1 MRLCCSCLIATSPC
15 DLMLNMLEAITK
27 RKIDNQLDNCKILKA
42 KLKRL
47 AIHVGDSGIIVSN
60 HGARKLDYGRATTM
74 ALEV

>member
-1 MRLCCSCLIATSPC
+1 MFADSSLQSDLILLCFYQ
-15 DLMLNMLEAITK
+15 LEAITK
-27 RKIDNQLDNCKILKA
+27 RKIDYKLDNCKILKA

-60 HGARKLDYGRATTM
+60 HGARKLDYVRATTM